1 MAELEMKNLKDIK
14 NNIKFEI
21 DKFTIV
27 NSNTMYCIIDCQPYE
42 ELEDCETIE
51 EIRDWVENYQLNID
65 DAKQELQDF
74 NDILEE
80 LNSELLKGG

>member
-1 MAELEMKNLKDIK
+1 MKNLDYIK
-14 NNIKFEI
+14 ENIQQKI

-27 NSNTMYCIIDCQPYE
+27 NTNTTDCIIDCQPYE
-42 ELEDCETIE
+42 ELEDCETVE
-51 EIRDWVENYQLNID
+51 EIKDWLENYQLNID

-80 LNSELLKGG
+80 INSKLKGG

>member
-1 MAELEMKNLKDIK
+1 MKNLKKIK
-14 NNIKFEI
+14 DNIKFEI

-27 NSNTMYCIIDCQPYE
+27 NSNTMDCIVDCQPYE
-42 ELEDCETIE
+42 ELEDCETVE
-51 EIRDWVENYQLNID
+51 EIKDWLENYQLNID

-80 LNSELLKGG
+80 LSNDLLKGE